1 MTKTACLSLENISFF
16 STVNLYLWISPSLR
30 HDSLFVTLTQN
41 KNIEDQ
47 QQQDQQQTIKK
58 LEKKAATL
66 KGKIW
71 VLDSEVQICGNVDEN
86 LCVMINNQEQYSQ
99 WPHMLVDTLIRNC
112 RINKDLVLK
121 NVDKKVI
128 MNLDSSKVSIPV
140 VVLKNC

>member
-1 MTKTACLSLENISFF
+1 MTETACLSLENISFF
-16 STVNLYLWISPSLR
+16 STVNLYLWISPSLQ
-30 HDSLFVTLTQN
+30 HDSLLVTLTQN

-58 LEKKAATL
+58 LEEKAATL
-66 KGKIW
+66 KGKIS

-99 WPHMLVDTLIRNC
+99 WPRMLVDTLIRNC
-112 RINKDLVLK
+112 GINKDLVLK

-128 MNLDSSKVSIPV
+128 MTLDSSKVSIPV